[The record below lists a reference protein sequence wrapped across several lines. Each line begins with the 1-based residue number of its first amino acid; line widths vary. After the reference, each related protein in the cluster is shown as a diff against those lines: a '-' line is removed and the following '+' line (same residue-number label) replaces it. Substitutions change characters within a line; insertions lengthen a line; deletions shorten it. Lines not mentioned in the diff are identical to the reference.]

1 MEDKGV
7 KIRQTA
13 KENHEKVLEAL
24 DLTLTDILDSAGLW
38 VVQVGST

>member
-24 DLTLTDILDSAGLW
+24 GLTLTDILDSAGLW